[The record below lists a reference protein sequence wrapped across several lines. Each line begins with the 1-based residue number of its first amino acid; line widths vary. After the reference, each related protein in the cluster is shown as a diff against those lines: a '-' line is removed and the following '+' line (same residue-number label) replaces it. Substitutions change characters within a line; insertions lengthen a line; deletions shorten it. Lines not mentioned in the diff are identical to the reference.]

1 MCEAR
6 IAAVVV
12 LFTAGSLLAQVTG
25 RVTGTVL
32 DPTGASVPNARVGLY
47 LPDGKSA
54 LLTTATNAEG
64 IFDFIAVRPDLYRLQ
79 IEAPGFT
86 TFQREEVKVDPA
98 REQTLPPI
106 RLGLA
111 GTRQAQKIDP
121 LRRDRIYNVQVVS
134 VPLDRPGTAGAAGL
148 DDPST
153 WGVSCSSGC
162 APVFD

>member
-1 MCEAR
+1 MTDLTGS
-6 IAAVVV
+6 V
-12 LFTAGSLLAQVTG
+12 LPDTLVSLF
-25 RVTGTVL
+25 
-32 DPTGASVPNARVGLY
+32 
-47 LPDGKSA
+47 LPDGKTAQFATKTDSA
-54 LLTTATNAEG
+54 G
-64 IFDFIAVRPDLYRLQ
+64 IFDLISVRPDLYTLVVERN
-79 IEAPGFT
+79 GFAKYT
-86 TFQREEVKVDPA
+86 QEQVKVDPA